1 MWDLPSCPRGSRR
14 QGDGEMAE
22 LLATTSFG
30 ESAHDAVR
38 RNVLPRSEPLTP
50 RACRPLAAAGRAFTV
65 SPMLLASPVADRTPA
80 RWHHAPLRSLD
91 PTDAR
96 RHRRELDPIDQDRAA
111 STGLVMM
118 GQTAR
123 DAFCRTVCPWSDPR
137 VDTPTLHFHTR
148 FGASHTRSSRVPP
161 VPRQGQPRLHH
172 D

>member
-1 MWDLPSCPRGSRR
+1 MWDLPPCPRGSRR

-22 LLATTSFG
+22 SLATTSFG

-65 SPMLLASPVADRTPA
+65 SLMLLASPVVGWTPA
-80 RWHHAPLRSLD
+80 RWHHAPLRSLAL
-91 PTDAR
+91 TGVR
-96 RHRRELDPIDQDRAA
+96 GHQRELDPVDQDRAA
-111 STGLVMM
+111 SNGLVML

-123 DAFCRTVCPWSDPR
+123 DAFCRTLCPWSKPR
-137 VDTPTLHFHTR
+137 VDTPTWRFHIR
-148 FGASHTRSSRVPP
+148 IGASHTRSSRVPP